1 MAKRLFLLFLASFTG
16 IIGSPEF
23 LMASDSFMAATP
35 EFNAVET
42 ILPEPEPEPEL
53 ASEPGSTPVVV
64 NYTAPVAG
72 YQPAAPKMKN
82 YTVTIQTNRMIADN
96 LSYYDIY
103 KFKKLIYGHNSGNLL
118 GNLGSLAIG
127 EVFTIT
133 EGGVTKNYRV
143 ADKVTYRKT
152 ADGYLENDKS
162 LMRQI
167 AYDAMG
173 HSVALMTC
181 AGQPL
186 GGGDATHR
194 LVIYAD
200 AI

>member
-1 MAKRLFLLFLASFTG
+1 MAKRLFLLLFSSFVG
-16 IIGSPEF
+16 IFGSPEF
-23 LMASDSFMAATP
+23 LTASDSFVAATP

-42 ILPEPEPEPEL
+42 ILEPEPE
-53 ASEPGSTPVVV
+53 SEPVSTQEVAPVVV

-72 YQPAAPKMKN
+72 YQPVASQLKN
-82 YTVTIQTNRMIADN
+82 YTVTISTNKMIAEN
-96 LSYYDIY
+96 LSYNDIY
-103 KFKKLIYGHNSGNLL
+103 KFRKLVYGHNSGNLL

-143 ADKVTYRKT
+143 ADKVIYRKT
-152 ADGYLENDKS
+152 ADGYLENNKS

-194 LVIYAD
+194 LVVYAD